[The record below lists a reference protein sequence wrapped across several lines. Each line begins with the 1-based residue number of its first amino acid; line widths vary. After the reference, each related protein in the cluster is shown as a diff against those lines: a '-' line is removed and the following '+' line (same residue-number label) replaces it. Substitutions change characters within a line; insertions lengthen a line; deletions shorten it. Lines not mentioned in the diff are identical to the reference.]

1 MTKSNQ
7 KQVIL
12 LSTIE
17 PLRNYWALRLTRSSV
32 LINASI
38 RKKVNNKLKV
48 VAQIAPYMD
57 ILLNAFFDAQI
68 NYCPLMQMFH
78 DRCNDNKT
86 KYLHERYIR
95 LICIDNVLHMRE
107 LLQKEE
113 SVSMYHKKI
122 RTC

>member
-48 VAQIAPYMD
+48 VAQIAPYRD

-68 NYCPLMQMFH
+68 NYCPLM
-78 DRCNDNKT
+78 
-86 KYLHERYIR
+86 
-95 LICIDNVLHMRE
+95 
-107 LLQKEE
+107 
-113 SVSMYHKKI
+113 
-122 RTC
+122 